1 MRKITIKPA
10 WIFTSDT
17 GERIDPHLFTLL
29 RAVHSTH
36 KLTLAAKEANLSYR
50 HSWDLLTKWAQF
62 FGSPLVIME
71 RGRGSQLTPL
81 GEKLVWAEQRSDA
94 RLFTQLENIAS
105 ELNVELSKTLQ
116 ALKPIIRIHASHGF
130 AVAKLP
136 ELMMNHTQATIDLQY
151 MASVEALQS
160 LERGACE
167 CAGFHIPEGN
177 IGLEISNQYLPFLK
191 LHNQKII
198 RLVTRT
204 QGLMIAPQNPHHI
217 TSLHDL
223 TKPLIRFVN
232 RQHGSGT
239 RVLFNH
245 LLHAQQIDPAAIN
258 GYNNSEF
265 THSAVAAFV
274 ASNMADVGFGV
285 EAAAKQFNLD
295 FIPIIREHYMLTC
308 RTETLHNAAVKEMLN
323 AIKSQAFAEMITQLP
338 GYALD
343 QPGNITTI
351 NDLQAE
357 IKSAHI
363 TL

>member
-1 MRKITIKPA
+1 MKKITIKPA
-10 WIFTSDT
+10 WVFTSET

-29 RAVHSTH
+29 KAIHHTH

-50 HSWDLLTKWAQF
+50 HSWDLLTKWSEL
-62 FGSPLVIME
+62 FGSPLVIMA
-71 RGRGSQLTPL
+71 RGKGSHLTPL
-81 GEKLVWAEQRSDA
+81 GEKLIWAEQRSDA

-116 ALKPIIRIHASHGF
+116 ELKPIIRIHASHGF

-136 ELMMNHTQATIDLQY
+136 ELMIHHTHANIDLQY

-160 LERGACE
+160 LERNSCDF
-167 CAGFHIPEGN
+167 AGFHIPEGE
-177 IGLEISNQYLPFLK
+177 IGTDIITHYLPYLK
-191 LHNQKII
+191 SRNQKII

-204 QGLMIAPQNPHHI
+204 QGLMLAPSNPYRV
-217 TSLHDL
+217 TSLNDL
-223 TKPLIRFVN
+223 TNPALRFVN

-239 RVLFNH
+239 RVLLDH
-245 LLHAQQIDPAAIN
+245 LLKKQQIDPALIN
-258 GYNNSEF
+258 GYNNGEF

-308 RTETLHNAAVKEMLN
+308 RKETLNNSAVQEMLS
-323 AIKSQAFAEMITQLP
+323 AIKSDVFANMIAQLP

-343 QPGNITTI
+343 HPGDITTI
-351 NDLQAE
+351 KDLQTE
-357 IKSAHI
+357 IKSTHI
-363 TL
+363 TR